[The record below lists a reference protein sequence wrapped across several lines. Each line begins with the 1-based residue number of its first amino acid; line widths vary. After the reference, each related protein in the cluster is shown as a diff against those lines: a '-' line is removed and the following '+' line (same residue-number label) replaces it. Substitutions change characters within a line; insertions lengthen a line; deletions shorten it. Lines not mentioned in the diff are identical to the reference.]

1 MKVGEIF
8 SENDLDLLPTINVG
22 RKPLLEDKTEW
33 MNAMESAKHDWIVL
47 ESEELTP
54 KNVSRLRNRVT
65 RMNKQSHAL
74 GYSYEFTTRSSTSD
88 NVIAFLGKKNKNTLR
103 PKIVRL
109 VK

>member
-33 MNAMESAKHDWIVL
+33 MDAMERAKHDWIVL

-74 GYSYEFTTRSSTSD
+74 GYNYEFTTRSSTSD
-88 NVIAFLGKKNKNTLR
+88 NLIAFLGKKNRYNR
-103 PKIVRL
+103 QPRMVRL
-109 VK
+109 VD